1 MGKMRAYAWRL
12 EREIN
17 EFLGFTATLFVAI
30 HTIRNVHFNQSIFLL
45 FPPSSSTLLNF
56 FLLYF
61 ANQTTYY
68 YCYPSGCKLMQKCL
82 NPTNICHLD
91 RVLNDEFNVKSL
103 FWFLQLT
110 PKSDL
115 KVVQITKNDVFW
127 VNAPLY
133 YLECSPNCKT
143 WPQLKKITITNI

>member
-1 MGKMRAYAWRL
+1 MHTFYLWIYLWGAWWSILMGKMRAYAWRL

-17 EFLGFTATLFVAI
+17 EVLGFKETLFVAI
-30 HTIRNVHFNQSIFLL
+30 QTIRNVHFNQTIFLL
-45 FPPSSSTLLNF
+45 FPPSSSTLLIIF

-61 ANQTTYY
+61 CKSNYY

-91 RVLNDEFNVKSL
+91 RVLNDEFNVKCL

-115 KVVQITKNDVFW
+115 KVVQITKNDLCW
-127 VNAPLY
+127 VNAPF
-133 YLECSPNCKT
+133 
-143 WPQLKKITITNI
+143 